1 MKGIHHVILTALV
14 SYGKKQLRASDG
26 RGFSPA
32 VRRPQSNLLKLLG
45 AICGG
50 AEAPPFQ
57 RASQQ
62 FFHSPLAASVLLAA
76 VEPLPAQ
83 TQGAWAATGSMNVAR
98 ELAASATLANARI
111 LSQGAR
117 ISRQYSCRPRF

>member
-1 MKGIHHVILTALV
+1 MSGVL
-14 SYGKKQLRASDG
+14 
-26 RGFSPA
+26 
-32 VRRPQSNLLKLLG
+32 NLLKLLG

-111 LSQGAR
+111 LVAGGKDFTTVFLSAEVLAPAHGR
-117 ISRQYSCRPRF
+117 